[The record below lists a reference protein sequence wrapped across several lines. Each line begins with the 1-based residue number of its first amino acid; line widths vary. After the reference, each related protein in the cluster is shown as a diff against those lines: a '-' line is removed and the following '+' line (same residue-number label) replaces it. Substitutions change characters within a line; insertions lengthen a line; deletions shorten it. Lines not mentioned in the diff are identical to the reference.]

1 MTNAKKIENLQKGLA
16 NIRDYIARC
25 EEANR
30 EGGNWDTSFW
40 KKQEIK
46 IVMELHDAL
55 CIETGNKEYMC
66 NFGF

>member
-30 EGGNWDTSFW
+30 EGVRS
-40 KKQEIK
+40 
-46 IVMELHDAL
+46 AP
-55 CIETGNKEYMC
+55 IEWR
-66 NFGF
+66 